1 MDNLEEI
8 RTRVDDIM
16 ENFGSGD
23 SQVAILVAA
32 KLEES
37 LEEALLTKMQPI
49 NHEIRKRLFEGYG
62 PLSGFAAKIDL
73 AYALKIFSKKV
84 YDTLRTIKKVRD
96 IFAHR
101 SELCNFETPEIAT
114 LLNTLHL
121 DNNFTSMKARYGM
134 KLVELHSELAKVI
147 TPPA

>member
-49 NHEIRKRLFEGYG
+49 NCEMKKRLFEGYG
-62 PLSGFAAKIDL
+62 PLSGFSAKIDL
-73 AYALKIFSKKV
+73 AYALKIVPKV
-84 YDTLRTIKKVRD
+84 VYHTLMTIKKVRD
-96 IFAHR
+96 IFVHR
-101 SELCNFETPEIAT
+101 SEPTYFQTPEIAA
-114 LLNTLHL
+114 LLTRLKL
-121 DNNFTSMKARYGM
+121 DSKFTSIKARYAM
-134 KLVELHSELAKVI
+134 KLVELNRQLTEFVPS
-147 TPPA
+147 